1 MVRWLVSMWHIWLSI
16 SSPCVQ
22 ETRQRVQWAQESQ
35 ADRRWYHFDPN
46 DSTACTSPTV
56 SVTVILLWEAAAASK
71 SRTVHKMF
79 KPETEALT
87 HETKERLKASKPK
100 IRPRQGVGTPRDWGT
115 ETEATSLPM
124 AMGGDCWTPK
134 AVRNTESYLNIPKL
148 TESKS
153 IFSDDKYQNLT
164 KVGKMLTPD
173 VNRTDSHW

>member
-1 MVRWLVSMWHIWLSI
+1 MVRSLVSMWHIWLSI

-35 ADRRWYHFDPN
+35 ADRRWYHFDPS
-46 DSTACTSPTV
+46 DSTACTAPTV

-100 IRPRQGVGTPRDWGT
+100 IRPRQGVGTPRDWGHIP
-115 ETEATSLPM
+115 ANGHGWWLL
-124 AMGGDCWTPK
+124 
-134 AVRNTESYLNIPKL
+134 NTESCQKYRKLHKYTKTHRKQVNI
-148 TESKS
+148 
-153 IFSDDKYQNLT
+153 Q
-164 KVGKMLTPD
+164 
-173 VNRTDSHW
+173 RW

>member
-22 ETRQRVQWAQESQ
+22 ETRQRVQCAQESQ
-35 ADRRWYHFDPN
+35 ADRRWYHFDPS
-46 DSTACTSPTV
+46 DSTACTAPTV

-87 HETKERLKASKPK
+87 HETKERPKASKPK
-100 IRPRQGVGTPRDWGT
+100 TRPTRGVGTPRDWGHIP
-115 ETEATSLPM
+115 ATGHGWWLL
-124 AMGGDCWTPK
+124 
-134 AVRNTESYLNIPKL
+134 NTESCQQYRKLPKY

-153 IFSDDKYQNLT
+153 IFSDNKYQNLT